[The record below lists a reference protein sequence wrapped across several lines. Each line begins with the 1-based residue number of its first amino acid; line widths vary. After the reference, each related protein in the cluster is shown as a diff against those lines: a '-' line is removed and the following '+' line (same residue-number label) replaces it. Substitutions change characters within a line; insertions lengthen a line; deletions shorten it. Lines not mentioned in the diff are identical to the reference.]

1 MQNSE
6 TFTRKT
12 LIFSEIQPKDEEVK
26 AKTRKTPDA
35 RMYARVAAVAVAV
48 VGVGTDALRKKCF
61 SSLPQHALCRM
72 NQIL

>member
-12 LIFSEIQPKDEEVK
+12 LIFSEIQPKGEEVK

-35 RMYARVAAVAVAV
+35 RMYARVAAVAVAEV
-48 VGVGTDALRKKCF
+48 RDRC
-61 SSLPQHALCRM
+61 P
-72 NQIL
+72 